1 MLKRRAYEKLLSW
14 KVEAPEKALL
24 VDGARQVGKT
34 FLIEQFARQEFADYV
49 KVDFLRDAQAG
60 SISGVQDVR
69 SLVER
74 LSLMVGH
81 EIVSGKTLV
90 FFDEVQEAQ
99 NLVTLSKYLVQD
111 GRFRLVMS
119 GSLLGV
125 ELRRVRSFPVGSLR
139 IETMYPLDFEE
150 FLWSQGATDSLITRL
165 ERHFTSLS
173 PVEESLHDQLLQ
185 LFHLYVVVGGMPA
198 SVQRYI
204 DSRNDLG
211 AVRDTQRDLIEL
223 YRADIS
229 RYAGERA
236 LQVTSIYDDI
246 PSQLDK
252 ENKRFKLRSLR
263 KKATYERYANDFQWL
278 VSARAALKTVNVTEP
293 RSMLRRTEEPNR
305 FKLYLSD
312 TGMLMRRYPVPVSLA
327 VIAGER
333 DVNCGGIYENV
344 VAQELA
350 SAGVALRY
358 HRHSGRG
365 EVDFIGEALQG
376 KVLPIEV
383 KSGKTYKRHVALNN
397 LLSVEE
403 FGIEKAFVV
412 SEANVSTELRAGKPV
427 HYIPLYL
434 VPFLAR
440 MLVAEDIG
448 AREEL
453 GRLGLSERSLVIP
466 PPDLSRLSG

>member
-1 MLKRRAYEKLLSW
+1 
-14 KVEAPEKALL
+14 
-24 VDGARQVGKT
+24 
-34 FLIEQFARQEFADYV
+34 
-49 KVDFLRDAQAG
+49 
-60 SISGVQDVR
+60 
-69 SLVER
+69 
-74 LSLMVGH
+74 
-81 EIVSGKTLV
+81 
-90 FFDEVQEAQ
+90 
-99 NLVTLSKYLVQD
+99 
-111 GRFRLVMS
+111 MS

-150 FLWSQGATDSLITRL
+150 FLWSQVATDSLITWL

-173 PVEESLHDQLLQ
+173 SVEESLHDQLLQ

-263 KKATYERYANDFQWL
+263 KKAIYERYANDFQWL

-293 RSMLRRTEEPNR
+293 RSMLRRTEKPNR

-312 TGMLMRRYPVPVSLA
+312 TGMLMRRYPVPVSLT
-327 VIAGER
+327 VVAGER
-333 DVNCGGIYENV
+333 NVNCGGIYENV
-344 VAQELA
+344 VAQELV

-358 HRHSGRG
+358 HRYSGRG
-365 EVDFIGEALQG
+365 EVDFIGETLQG